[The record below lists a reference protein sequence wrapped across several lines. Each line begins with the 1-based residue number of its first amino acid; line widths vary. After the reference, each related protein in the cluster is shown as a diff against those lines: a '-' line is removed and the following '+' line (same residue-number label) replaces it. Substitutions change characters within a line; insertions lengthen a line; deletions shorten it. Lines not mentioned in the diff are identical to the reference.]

1 MASPSKKH
9 WDRVLSICV
18 GLMLV
23 MELMPALTFALT
35 PNVADDAQTSDEGQT
50 SSEDGIHLTAD
61 KPVLTITARDVS
73 NVYNGALQGEG
84 DTVYD
89 DDIESIVFVDG
100 LQGNDELGSIQI
112 FYQGCDVGT
121 YEDVIEIDAAKVV
134 NGTSDVTDTYQIN
147 YVYGTFTITKA
158 SLTITAQPKTY
169 DYTGKPH
176 GPAGTY
182 TSDFGTYVTVDGLVG
197 GDTLSSI
204 TLSGSQTNAN
214 VYAGEIKPSDAA
226 VIFAHDTEK
235 TIDDNY
241 DVKYVSGDLTIWGPP
256 IEENVTLATSD
267 ADATYDGA
275 PHVAGTATTVDKQG
289 NAITVEYQMSDGAWT
304 EDPSNV
310 TATNVEDSL
319 TVNVRAWAPCY
330 MGALAD
336 EQLLTIAPRPVTVT
350 SADGSWTYDGTT
362 HTMPGVTVSGD
373 GFVAGEVSDVS
384 ATGSVTNVQE
394 GTVANTIAIAGPA
407 FKDSN
412 YMITKNEGKLSIEPA
427 KATITVANASKAEGE
442 ADPPFKGTIKGLVSE
457 NDLGGVTYKRTNND
471 EAPGTYKGVITAEHV
486 QNDNYD
492 VTVKNGDFTITKGLP
507 KNMLPKTDDPLSGT
521 PLPLPA
527 LFLAGASLASLGFA
541 LKKNRGCSHLVKQ
554 PRQ

>member
-1 MASPSKKH
+1 MASPNKKH
-9 WDRVLSICV
+9 WDRVVSICV

-23 MELMPALTFALT
+23 MGLVPALALALT
-35 PNVADDAQTSDEGQT
+35 PNVVDDVQAFDEGQT
-50 SSEDGIHLTAD
+50 IPEDGIHLTAD
-61 KPVLTITARDVS
+61 KPVLTITTRDETAI
-73 NVYNGALQGEG
+73 YNGALQGES

-89 DDIESIVFVDG
+89 DDIESIVIVDG

-112 FYQGCDVGT
+112 FYQGCDADR
-121 YEDVIEIDAAKVV
+121 YDIEVSGATVM
-134 NGTSDVTDTYQIN
+134 NGSSDVTDTYQIN

-158 SLTITAQPKTY
+158 QLTITARPKTY
-169 DYTGKPH
+169 DYTGEPH

-182 TSDFGTYVTVDGLVG
+182 TSDFDTYVKVEGLVG
-197 GDTLSSI
+197 GDTLTSI

-214 VYAGEIKPSDAA
+214 VYAGEIEPSKASVA
-226 VIFAHDTEK
+226 FAHDTEM
-235 TIDDNY
+235 TTEHNY
-241 DVKYVSGDLTIWGPP
+241 DVKYVPADLTIWGPP
-256 IEENVTLATSD
+256 VEENVTLTT
-267 ADATYDGA
+267 ADVVTTYDGA
-275 PHVAGTATTVDKQG
+275 SHAAGTATTTDKQG
-289 NAITVEYQMSDGAWT
+289 NEVTVEYQMSDGTWT

-362 HTMPGVTVSGD
+362 HTKPGVTVSGD
-373 GFVAGEVSDVS
+373 GFVAGEVSDVT

-457 NDLGGVTYKRTNND
+457 NDLGEVTYKRTNND
-471 EAPGTYKGVITAEHV
+471 EAPGTYKGVLTAQYA

-492 VTVKNGDFTITKGLP
+492 VTVKNGDFTITKGSS
-507 KNMLPKTDDPLSGT
+507 KNTLPKTGDPLSGT
-521 PLPLPA
+521 PLSLPA

-541 LKKNRGCSHLVKQ
+541 LKMNRGCSHLVRQ